1 VLYRVP
7 ATGGQPAKLTELD
20 ASKQETAH
28 FHPVFLPDNKHFLFT
43 AWSRNPLNRAIY
55 VGSIDSSDRVRLI
68 DAASM
73 AAYSPPGFLLFQRDG
88 TLMAEPFDATRRVT
102 RGEAFP
108 IAEDLSYLPDTGRSS
123 FSVSRNGTLA
133 HTTQN
138 ALSANG
144 QLAWYDRTGKVLGMA
159 GHPDAYLQ
167 VRLSPDEKRVAYDRG
182 IGSIFQNDRHLWLLD
197 LTSGIASPFTFGSD
211 GEGQPVWSPDGRQ
224 VAFVKVKE
232 GKGTIYLKNVGA
244 NEEELL
250 SGSDGF
256 QNLED
261 WSRDGQTLIVRTTAP
276 NPDAVFALP
285 LTGER
290 KATKLFESPF
300 RKQKVQLSP
309 DGRWVSFN
317 SNDSGKMEVYVA
329 SFPAFTDRR
338 QVSNAGGAQA
348 RWRKDGR
355 ELFYLGLDGKLMS
368 VDIKTMPAL
377 ESGIP
382 KILFQTRI
390 PVRLFADQYSP
401 TADGQKFLLLEPL
414 ESASARPT
422 PITVVLDWTA
432 ALPTGK

>member
-1 VLYRVP
+1 
-7 ATGGQPAKLTELD
+7 
-20 ASKQETAH
+20 
-28 FHPVFLPDNKHFLFT
+28 
-43 AWSRNPLNRAIY
+43 
-55 VGSIDSSDRVRLI
+55 
-68 DAASM
+68 
-73 AAYSPPGFLLFQRDG
+73 
-88 TLMAEPFDATRRVT
+88 
-102 RGEAFP
+102 
-108 IAEDLSYLPDTGRSS
+108 
-123 FSVSRNGTLA
+123 
-133 HTTQN
+133 
-138 ALSANG
+138 
-144 QLAWYDRTGKVLGMA
+144 MA

-182 IGSIFQNDRHLWLLD
+182 RGLSENRHLWVLD
-197 LTSGIASPFTFGSD
+197 LTSDIASPFTFGSD
-211 GEGQPVWSPDGRQ
+211 VERQPVWSPDGRQ

-232 GKGTIYLKNVGA
+232 GKGAIYLKNVGA
-244 NEEELL
+244 NQEELL

-256 QNLED
+256 QLLED
-261 WSRDGQTLIVRTTAP
+261 WSKDGQTLIVRTTAP
-276 NPDAVFALP
+276 NPNAVFALP

-300 RKQKVQLSP
+300 AIDEVQFSP

-329 SFPAFTDRR
+329 SFPTFTDRR

-368 VDIKTMPAL
+368 VDIKTVPAL

-390 PVRLFADQYSP
+390 PVRPATDQYSP
-401 TADGQKFLLLEPL
+401 TSDGQKFLLLEPL

>member
-1 VLYRVP
+1 M
-7 ATGGQPAKLTELD
+7 
-20 ASKQETAH
+20 
-28 FHPVFLPDNKHFLFT
+28 
-43 AWSRNPLNRAIY
+43 NRAIY
-55 VGSIDSSDRVRLI
+55 VGSINTGERVRLV

-73 AAYSPPGFLLFQRDG
+73 AAYSPPGFILYQRDG
-88 TLMAEPFDATRRVT
+88 TLMAQPFDAK
-102 RGEAFP
+102 RGVIKGDAFP
-108 IAEDLSYLPDTGRSS
+108 IAEDLSYIPENGRSS

-133 HTTQN
+133 YTTQN
-138 ALSANG
+138 VVYANG
-144 QLAWYDRTGKVLGMA
+144 QLAWYDRTGKLLGMA
-159 GHPDAYLQ
+159 GHPDAYLR
-167 VRLSPDEKRVAYDRG
+167 VRLSPDEKRVAYVRG
-182 IGSIFQNDRHLWLLD
+182 GSYLENRHLWLLD
-197 LTSGIASPFTFGSD
+197 LTSDIASPFTFGPDS
-211 GEGQPVWSPDGRQ
+211 EIQPVWSPDGRQ
-224 VAFVKVKE
+224 IAFRKFKE
-232 GKGTIYLKNVGA
+232 GKRTIYLKNVGA
-244 NEEELL
+244 NQEEMLP
-250 SGSDGF
+250 GSDGF

-368 VDIKTMPAL
+368 VDIKTGPAL

-390 PVRLFADQYSP
+390 PVNTTTDQYSP
-401 TADGQKFLLLEPL
+401 TSDGQKFLLLEPL